1 MNKIGLIIQREFL
14 TRVRKK
20 SFTIMAIMGPFL
32 FGIGL
37 IVPLW
42 LGTYSKEEK
51 VIEVFDNTGY
61 FQYKLPAASDVK
73 FAYFN
78 GNPDQRLAGFLAS
91 DHYALLHIPKIDLKN
106 PQGIT
111 LYSKSRPS
119 PEIKFYLEKIL
130 NQALSLEKIKQS
142 GLDEKILKDLE
153 ADISIQSKSI
163 LEDWQDE
170 GELTASVVVALF
182 SSILILFFIILYGG
196 QVMRGVIEEK
206 TNRIIEVMVSTVK
219 PFELMMG
226 KILGIALVS
235 LAQFTI
241 WISLTAA
248 IAFYINS
255 KYERVF
261 QMYSDENIETT
272 LKTNPQ
278 LDVKKATELNAVMN
292 AIQSV
297 DYTRILIVFLF
308 YFVVGYLLYSA
319 LFASIGSAVDVET
332 DTQQFVFPLI
342 APLMF
347 CIVMATNIVLNPHD
361 SLAYWLSMIPFTSPV
376 AMMLRLPFGVPVS
389 ELLASMAILLMS
401 FIIITWVA
409 GKIYRIGILMYGKKA
424 TLTEMI
430 RWTFYGR

>member
-20 SFTIMAIMGPFL
+20 SFTVMAVLGPFL

-61 FQYKLPAASDVK
+61 FQHKLPATSDVK

-78 GNPDQRLAGFLAS
+78 GSPDQRIGGFLAS
-91 DHYALLHIPKIDLKN
+91 DHYALLHIPRMDLKN
-106 PQGIT
+106 PQGIV
-111 LYSKSRPS
+111 LYSKTRPS

-130 NQALSLEKIKQS
+130 NQAISLEKIKQS
-142 GLDEKILKDLE
+142 GIDEKILQELE
-153 ADISIQSKSI
+153 ADISIQSKSV

-170 GELTASVVVALF
+170 GDLTASVVMALF
-182 SSILILFFIILYGG
+182 SSILVLFFIILYGG

-219 PFELMMG
+219 PFQLMMG

-235 LAQFTI
+235 LAQFAI
-241 WISLTAA
+241 WISLTAG

-255 KYERVF
+255 KYEKVF
-261 QMYSDENIETT
+261 KMYSDESIETT
-272 LKTNPQ
+272 LKQNPQ
-278 LDVKKATELNAVMN
+278 LDVKKASELNAVMK
-292 AIQSV
+292 AVESV
-297 DYTRILIVFLF
+297 DFTKIILVFLF
-308 YFVVGYLLYSA
+308 YFIVGYLLYSA
-319 LFASIGSAVDVET
+319 LFASIGSSVDVET

-347 CIVMATNIVLNPHD
+347 CMVMATNIVLNPHEP
-361 SLAYWLSMIPFTSPV
+361 LAYWLSMIPFTSPV
-376 AMMLRLPFGVPVS
+376 AMMLRLPFGVPLS
-389 ELLASMAILLMS
+389 ELFTSMIILLIS
-401 FIIITWVA
+401 FILITWVA
-409 GKIYRIGILMYGKKA
+409 GKIYRVGILMYGKKA
-424 TLTEMI
+424 SFSEMV
-430 RWTFYGR
+430 RWTISGK